1 MRFGALEFRSGLI
14 LTSRFRGFGGLS
26 GLRLDAK
33 GERFIA
39 ISDKGGWF
47 TGRIVY
53 KGREMTGLDDVE
65 AAPMLGPDGKPITAR
80 GWFDTEALALDGSLV
95 YVAIERVNQIL
106 RFDFAKGFT
115 RAPGELVQLPP
126 GARKLPFNK
135 GIEALVMVP
144 KGQPMAGTLIAI
156 SERGLDA
163 QGNIT
168 AFLIGGKTPGLFS
181 VRRSEDFDVSD
192 AVLLPSGDLLAAGAE
207 IFLARR
213 HRHPDP
219 AHSAGFHRARGRRR
233 RALDFQRRSR
243 QRGRQHGMYRCP
255 RHAGGRYGAD
265 AGLGRQFF
273 ADPAQSAAAVHAGG
287 VARQANNGTVL
298 AKLQAMKPE
307 LSMNKILRVICVLA
321 GFCTATVAQAQGWPT
336 RLIKATIPF
345 GAGSAADVVPRLVFE
360 RISAELGQ
368 PIVIE
373 NRAGGGGTVGSA
385 LVAKADPD
393 GYSILAQS
401 SALAISPAIFPSAT
415 FDPTRDLASVLM
427 LGSSANVMIVPN
439 ARPWKTVQDFI
450 ADAKAKP
457 GSISFGSVGIGSAVH
472 ITTEKFRFA
481 AGIEATH
488 IPYRSGPEVIT
499 DIISGR
505 IDLYFCPLATALP
518 LIRDGQVRA
527 LVVSTAK
534 RAPDLPDVPTPLD
547 IGLEGCRQR
556 DLVRRVR
563 AGEDAARHRRE
574 IVCGR
579 REGAGRSGDAGGPE
593 KARHRADADEAVR
606 DGRLRQA

>member
-1 MRFGALEFRSGLI
+1 
-14 LTSRFRGFGGLS
+14 
-26 GLRLDAK
+26 
-33 GERFIA
+33 
-39 ISDKGGWF
+39 
-47 TGRIVY
+47 
-53 KGREMTGLDDVE
+53 
-65 AAPMLGPDGKPITAR
+65 
-80 GWFDTEALALDGSLV
+80 
-95 YVAIERVNQIL
+95 
-106 RFDFAKGFT
+106 
-115 RAPGELVQLPP
+115 
-126 GARKLPFNK
+126 
-135 GIEALVMVP
+135 
-144 KGQPMAGTLIAI
+144 
-156 SERGLDA
+156 
-163 QGNIT
+163 
-168 AFLIGGKTPGLFS
+168 
-181 VRRSEDFDVSD
+181 
-192 AVLLPSGDLLAAGAE
+192 
-207 IFLARR
+207 
-213 HRHPDP
+213 
-219 AHSAGFHRARGRRR
+219 
-233 RALDFQRRSR
+233 
-243 QRGRQHGMYRCP
+243 
-255 RHAGGRYGAD
+255 
-265 AGLGRQFF
+265 
-273 ADPAQSAAAVHAGG
+273 
-287 VARQANNGTVL
+287 
-298 AKLQAMKPE
+298 MKPE
-307 LSMNKILRVICVLA
+307 LSMNKILCVICVLA
-321 GFCTATVAQAQGWPT
+321 GICTATVAQAQGWPT

-401 SALAISPAIFPSAT
+401 SALAISPAIFPSAS

-439 ARPWKTVQDFI
+439 ARPWKTIQDFI

-481 AGIEATH
+481 ASIEATH

-547 IGLEGCRQR
+547 IGLKDADSAIWFGVFVPTKTPR
-556 DLVRRVR
+556 D
-563 AGEDAARHRRE
+563 
-574 IVCGR
+574 IV
-579 REGAGRSGDAGGPE
+579 EKLYGAGAKVLADPAMQAGLKKLGIEPMPMKPSE
-593 KARHRADADEAVR
+593 MDDFVMRETAANLELVKAA
-606 DGRLRQA
+606 GIKP